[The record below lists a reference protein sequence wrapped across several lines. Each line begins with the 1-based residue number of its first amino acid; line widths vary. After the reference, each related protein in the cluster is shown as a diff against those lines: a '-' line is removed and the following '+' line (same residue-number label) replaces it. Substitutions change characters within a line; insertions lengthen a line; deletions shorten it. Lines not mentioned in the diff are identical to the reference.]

1 MSYLKKRLTEI
12 VQEATGQ
19 KQIPAGH
26 AEALEVRRE
35 PIEAATG
42 GRGVDLVFVID
53 TTGSMSD
60 KIEGL
65 LTTCAKFVEDFN
77 ALRLNHRIAIV
88 SFGDLRVP
96 GDKIQNTAFTNNVAA
111 TQKSLRNIPRNSGGG
126 NEGESSLEALERA
139 LSLPFRPDAVKAIV
153 LITDEPADQHRL
165 RADDLLGKL
174 VERECLVFVAA
185 PPQGYYKKMASFTGG
200 KWYKISA
207 HTNFNDLLALFK
219 DLSRKVSQVVFDVYQ
234 VGDGSV
240 ANYLKL
246 KPPEK

>member
-1 MSYLKKRLTEI
+1 MSYLKKRFTEI

-19 KQIPAGH
+19 KQIPAGKD
-26 AEALEVRRE
+26 ESLEVRRE
-35 PIEAATG
+35 PIGTTG
-42 GRGVDLVFVID
+42 SRGVDLVFVID

-96 GDKIQNTAFTNNVAA
+96 GDKIQNTAFTSNIEA
-111 TQKSLRNIPRNSGGG
+111 TQKSLRHIPRNSGGG

-139 LSLPFRPDAVKAIV
+139 LSLPFRPDAVQVIV
-153 LITDEPADQHRL
+153 LITDEPADQKRL
-165 RADDLLGKL
+165 HAEDMINRML
-174 VERECLVFVAA
+174 ERQCLVFVAS
-185 PPQGYYKKMASFTGG
+185 PPHGYYKQMAIHNGG

-207 HTNFNDLLALFK
+207 HTNLNDLLNLFK

-246 KPPEK
+246 KPPGK

>member
-26 AEALEVRRE
+26 TEAIEERRE
-35 PIEAATG
+35 PIGTTG
-42 GRGVDLVFVID
+42 QRGVDLVFVID

-65 LTTCAKFVEDFN
+65 LTTCSKFAEDFS
-77 ALRLNHRIAIV
+77 ALKLNHRMAIV

-96 GDKIQNTAFTNNVAA
+96 GDKIQNTAFTSNVEV
-111 TQKSLRNIPRNSGGG
+111 TKKSLRNIPRNGGGG

-139 LSLPFRPDAVKAIV
+139 LSLPFRSDVVKVIV
-153 LITDEPADQHRL
+153 LITDEPADQHHL
-165 RADDLLGKL
+165 HADDVLGQL
-174 VERECLVFVAA
+174 VERQYLAFVAA
-185 PPQGYYKKMASFTGG
+185 PPQGYYKKMAEFTGG

-207 HTNFNDLLALFK
+207 HTNFNDLLNLFK